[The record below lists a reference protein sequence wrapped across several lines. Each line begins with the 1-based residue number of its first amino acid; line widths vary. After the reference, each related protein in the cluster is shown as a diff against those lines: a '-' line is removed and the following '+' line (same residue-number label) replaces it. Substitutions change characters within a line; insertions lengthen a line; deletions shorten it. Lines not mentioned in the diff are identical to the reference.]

1 MIDIHSHVLPGIDDG
16 SSDITMSL
24 TMLKE
29 SRRQGVTD
37 MFLTPHFYA
46 DMNDPQKFLQ
56 KRQDAAQAL
65 SEYLESNP
73 EAFPRCILGAEVHY
87 FRGIG
92 KSEDISKL
100 TLGRSRY
107 ILLEP
112 TFRTW
117 TPAFLEDVRILRDE
131 QDLKVVIAHIE
142 RYLDQDKH
150 LVREL
155 LEEEDVYIQS
165 NSEAFLER
173 WSRKKVLKMLE
184 GGKIHFLGSDCHNLT
199 ERRPNLRESRKV
211 IEEKLGKE
219 YLDAIDQ
226 RGQRLLA
233 AAR

>member
-92 KSEDISKL
+92 KSE
-100 TLGRSRY
+100 
-107 ILLEP
+107 
-112 TFRTW
+112 
-117 TPAFLEDVRILRDE
+117 ILRDE

-142 RYLDQDKH
+142 RYLDQDKR

-155 LEEEDVYIQS
+155 IEEEDVYIQS

-199 ERRPNLRESRKV
+199 ERRPNLREGRKV